1 MSLCVYADFCT
12 RQRVPTVLLFS
23 FHPVLS
29 FTLFQSWLINHALL
43 RDRTSECNS
52 LHCSPSTTQSRV
64 LTTTCVCG
72 SRSRSGREKLWISLI
87 FLPIFNYLRM
97 SSHKRGYISQ
107 HLLPKSLLCLFY
119 SLLFC
124 FFVFSHICWWLAVC
138 VCSDSR
144 QSTLIPLHHLPG
156 GDSWL
161 GAVSQLVFWSTALGR
176 GMGHLHV
183 PLHMLHLSFPLSA
196 GTAVDGWTDRL
207 PSPSPPTYITWV
219 GTHVHTELCRY
230 VPSSLI
236 HLTHTQTDV
245 LFLFHTHTSTH
256 NFLAGWRPCFK
267 GLIRVE
273 GTLVCR
279 QPFWEITHKPNGSE
293 VQQPTLQS
301 GISNTNQTWG
311 RKFEFNWSDV
321 EEPSAHW
328 LAGHRRDQSPPGW
341 QTRSAY

>member
-124 FFVFSHICWWLAVC
+124 FFVFSYICWWLAVC

-161 GAVSQLVFWSTALGR
+161 GAVSQLVYWSTALGR

-207 PSPSPPTYITWV
+207 PSPSPPTSVHNV
-219 GTHVHTELCRY
+219 GRHTRAHWALPLR
-230 VPSSLI
+230 
-236 HLTHTQTDV
+236 T
-245 LFLFHTHTSTH
+245 FLSHSPHTHTNGRALSFPH
-256 NFLAGWRPCFK
+256 
-267 GLIRVE
+267 
-273 GTLVCR
+273 
-279 QPFWEITHKPNGSE
+279 THKHAQFLGRMK
-293 VQQPTLQS
+293 TLLQ
-301 GISNTNQTWG
+301 G
-311 RKFEFNWSDV
+311 FNHS
-321 EEPSAHW
+321 
-328 LAGHRRDQSPPGW
+328 RRDSRLQAAVLRNN
-341 QTRSAY
+341 T